1 MQILYQRCAGLDVH
15 RVEVWVCIR
24 QVSSA
29 GRVTKVVRKFGTTT
43 RELLALADW
52 LEAAGV
58 THVAMESTG
67 VYWKP
72 IWNLLEGRFELVLC
86 NAQHV
91 KQVPG
96 HKTDVKDCEWLAD
109 LMQHGLLRASFVPLQ
124 PLRELRELTR
134 QRTQLT
140 HERTAVVNRLQKIL
154 EDANVKLASV
164 ASDIVGKS
172 GRAMLEAIIAGEQDP
187 ETLAKLARGRMIKKI
202 PQLIE
207 ALEGRVTDHHRF
219 LLETQL
225 ERLAQLETMI
235 ERYTERIEQ
244 MMSSE
249 ALHAMTAAAQ
259 AALPFPA
266 AAERLKT
273 IPGVDQRTAEYLLA
287 EVGTDMSR
295 FPTAGHLA
303 SWAGMCPGNHQS
315 AGKRHSGKTAK
326 GNCWLRRTLTQD
338 AWAASHTKDT
348 YLAALYRRLAARRGK
363 KRAIIAVAH
372 SILRSLYYML
382 KTDTDYQDLGAQH
395 FDQRNPERLKR
406 NLIKR
411 LQALGCTVTISQQ
424 EAATD
429 QQAAA

>member
-1 MQILYQRCAGLDVH
+1 MQVLYPSCAGVDVH
-15 RVEVWVCIR
+15 KDKVFVCITR
-24 QVSSA
+24 MGANGKATQVK
-29 GRVTKVVRKFGTTT
+29 REFGSMT

-52 LEAAGV
+52 LEANEV

-72 IWNLLEGRFELVLC
+72 IWNLLEGRFELLLC
-86 NAQHV
+86 NARHV

-96 HKTDVKDCEWLAD
+96 RKTDAKDCEWLAD
-109 LMQHGLLRASFVPLQ
+109 LMQHGLLSPSFVPPA

-172 GRAMLEAIIAGEQDP
+172 GRSMLEAMVAGEQDP
-187 ETLAKLARGRMIKKI
+187 EALAHLARGRMIKKI

-207 ALEGRVTDHHRF
+207 ALEGRITDHHRF

-225 ERLAQLETMI
+225 ERLGQLEAMI

-244 MMSSE
+244 VLSSE
-249 ALHAMTAAAQ
+249 PLHQMTAAGQ

-266 AAERLKT
+266 AVKRLKT
-273 IPGVDQRTAEYLLA
+273 VPGVHQRTAEYVLA
-287 EVGTDMSR
+287 EIGTDMSR

-303 SWAGMCPGNHQS
+303 SWAGICPGNHQS
-315 AGKRHSGKTAK
+315 AGKRHSGRTTQ
-326 GNCWLRRTLTQD
+326 GNRWLRRALTQA

-348 YLAALYRRLAARRGK
+348 YLSALYRRLAARRGK

-372 SILRSLYYML
+372 SALRSIYYML
-382 KTDTDYQDLGAQH
+382 KTDTDYQDLGPQH

-411 LQALGCTVTISQQ
+411 LQALGVTVTITEQ
-424 EAATD
+424 EAA
-429 QQAAA
+429 

>member
-1 MQILYQRCAGLDVH
+1 MQVLYPSCAGVDVH
-15 RVEVWVCIR
+15 KDQVFVCITR
-24 QVSSA
+24 MGANGKATQVK
-29 GRVTKVVRKFGTTT
+29 REFGSMT

-52 LEAAGV
+52 LEANEV

-72 IWNLLEGRFELVLC
+72 IWNLLEGRFELLLC
-86 NAQHV
+86 NARHV

-96 HKTDVKDCEWLAD
+96 RKTDAKDCEWLAD
-109 LMQHGLLRASFVPLQ
+109 LMQHGLLSPSFVPPA

-172 GRAMLEAIIAGEQDP
+172 GRSMLEAMVAGEQDP
-187 ETLAKLARGRMIKKI
+187 EVLASLARGRMIKKI

-207 ALEGRVTDHHRF
+207 ALEGRITDHHRF

-225 ERLAQLETMI
+225 ERLGQLEAMI
-235 ERYTERIEQ
+235 ERYTQRIEQ
-244 MMSSE
+244 VMSSE
-249 ALHAMTAAAQ
+249 PLHEMTAAAQ

-266 AAERLKT
+266 AVKRLKT
-273 IPGVDQRTAEYLLA
+273 VPGVDQRTAEYLLA
-287 EVGTDMSR
+287 EIGTDMSR

-303 SWAGMCPGNHQS
+303 SWAGMCPGNHRS
-315 AGKRHSGKTAK
+315 AGKRHSGRTTQ
-326 GNCWLRRTLTQD
+326 GNRWLRRALTQA
-338 AWAASHTKDT
+338 AWAASHTKNT
-348 YLAALYRRLAARRGK
+348 YLSALYRRLAARRGK

-372 SILRSLYYML
+372 STLRSIYYML
-382 KTDTDYQDLGAQH
+382 KTDRDYQDLGPQH

-411 LQALGCTVTISQQ
+411 LQALGVTVTIT
-424 EAATD
+424 E
-429 QQAAA
+429 QQAA